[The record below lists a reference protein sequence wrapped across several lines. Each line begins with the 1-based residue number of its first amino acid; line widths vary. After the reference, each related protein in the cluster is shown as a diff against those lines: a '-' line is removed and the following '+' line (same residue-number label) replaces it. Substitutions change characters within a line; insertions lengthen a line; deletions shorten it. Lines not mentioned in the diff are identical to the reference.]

1 MDKFEPQQDL
11 DEAFFEDSSGA
22 TPSVAKNLVE
32 GLWADLMEPRRT
44 NSDIVES
51 A

>member
-32 GLWADLMEPRRT
+32 GLWDELMVPRRT
-44 NSDIVES
+44 NTDIVGS
-51 A
+51 T